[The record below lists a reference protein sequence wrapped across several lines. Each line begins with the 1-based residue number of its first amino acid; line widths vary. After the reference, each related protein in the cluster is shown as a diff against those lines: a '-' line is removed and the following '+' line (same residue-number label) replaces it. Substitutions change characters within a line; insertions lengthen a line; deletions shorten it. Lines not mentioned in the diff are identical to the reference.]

1 MEQQQ
6 EYVEKSQELFLKYTG
21 RQACGMRPTGAL
33 LPETEKWL
41 YDGGGFL
48 YSSAGTSGEGIGYYY
63 VNGEKTKGINVPCR
77 DEQMDDYVQTVLHS
91 YPAGVEGMPR
101 SAASDVVYTNWI
113 REIEGRIKFGNIG
126 SSAFHPQIAGTP
138 GRAIILE
145 HFCKYLAENRD
156 IWCTTCKNIA
166 DYYRAE
172 LEGEK
177 HE

>member
-1 MEQQQ
+1 M
-6 EYVEKSQELFLKYTG
+6 
-21 RQACGMRPTGAL
+21 
-33 LPETEKWL
+33 
-41 YDGGGFL
+41 
-48 YSSAGTSGEGIGYYY
+48 
-63 VNGEKTKGINVPCR
+63 
-77 DEQMDDYVQTVLHS
+77 
-91 YPAGVEGMPR
+91 
-101 SAASDVVYTNWI
+101 
-113 REIEGRIKFGNIG
+113 IKFGNIG